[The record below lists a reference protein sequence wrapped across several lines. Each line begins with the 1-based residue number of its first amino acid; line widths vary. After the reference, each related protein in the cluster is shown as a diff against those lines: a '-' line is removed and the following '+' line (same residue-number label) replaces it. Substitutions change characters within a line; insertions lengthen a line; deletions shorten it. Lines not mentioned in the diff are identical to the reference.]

1 MMKKIKNKQL
11 NNKNNHQEEMV
22 KQEDLVIN
30 KLNNKDKMKNKD
42 KYIKK
47 N

>member
-1 MMKKIKNKQL
+1 MKKIKNKQL
-11 NNKNNHQEEMV
+11 NNKNNHKEEKV

>member
-1 MMKKIKNKQL
+1 MMKKIKNKQW
-11 NNKNNHQEEMV
+11 NNKNNHKEEKV